1 MVKRVSMRPRLLFV
15 SLLLGLLLAALPALA
30 LEPIKSP
37 NDRLDYEYFV
47 LPNQL
52 RVLLV
57 SDPDTDKAAAS
68 LDVNVGSASDPE
80 DRQGLAHYLEHMLFL
95 GTEKYPEPG
104 EYKQFLSAHGGNHNA
119 YTAYEHTN
127 YFFDVDAEFLEPAL
141 ARFAQFFIAPLFT
154 ERYVANEREV
164 VHSEYQ
170 SKLGSDGWRI
180 RSAQRQAMN
189 PAHPAARFNIGSR
202 ETLADRPGDP
212 VREDLIAFY
221 EQHYSADLMTLVVLG
236 REPLVQLRERVEQ
249 RFAAVPD
256 RDARPLAVEVP
267 RFALD
272 TLPARLD
279 VVTLKP
285 EQRLTLSFPVPPIRE
300 HFDSKPLS
308 YIANLLGHEGEGSLL
323 ELLKQRG
330 WADSLW
336 AGASESSRSD
346 AVVSVS
352 ISLTDAGLD
361 RVGTIVDRVFQ
372 QLRLIRETGIERW
385 RFEEQQRMAE
395 IAFRFQEPSSP
406 LSRVRSLAAAL
417 HDYPP
422 REVLRGPYL
431 MERFDPALIEDY
443 LDRLRPDNMLITV
456 SAPERDTDAVEPY
469 FQVPYRLR
477 PVPAETVAEWR
488 REGPVVAEL
497 RLPEPNHFIPESL
510 ALKPLPEEPA
520 EQPRVIL
527 DQPGVTLWY
536 QQDAEFRVPRAEFY
550 VSVRS
555 PLANDSARHAVLTR
569 LYLRLVEEQLGTFTY
584 PAYLAGL
591 DFRLYRHIR
600 GFTLRISGYDPKQS
614 LLLERMVETL
624 REPHI
629 DPAVFERL
637 KADVRRDLGSARRDP
652 PYRQALSEVTDLL
665 LIPHWTVEQQLA
677 ALESLGGDDVA
688 EFVPRLLERLELLV
702 LAHGNLT
709 ADEARAMTTPLRER
723 LLAEA
728 EPMEVPRGEV
738 LQLARSRDYVRQL
751 SVDNSDSAVVVYF
764 QGPDREEAS
773 RARYALLAEVLQ
785 SPFFEQLRTEQRLG
799 YIVFASS
806 MPILEVPGLAF
817 VVQSPS
823 ADPGELEGRI
833 EQFLMSQPALL
844 EAFDETEL
852 ERFKASLRSRILE
865 PHRTLQALA
874 NEYWTELDRPEPR
887 FDRRRRLAEAVA
899 AIDKAALLA
908 AYRDALLG
916 DQRRRLVVQATGSGH
931 DPSTGPATAELI
943 GDASAFRAEL
953 ERVPAAGG

>member
-1 MVKRVSMRPRLLFV
+1 MANRVFPGPR
-15 SLLLGLLLAALPALA
+15 LLGLLLPALLLLTALPASA

-37 NDRLDYEYFV
+37 NDDLDYEYFV

-52 RVLLV
+52 RVLLI

-68 LDVNVGSASDPE
+68 LDVNIGSASDPE

-95 GTEKYPEPG
+95 GTGKYPEPG

-119 YTAYEHTN
+119 YTALEHTN
-127 YFFDVDAEFLEPAL
+127 YFFDVDAGFLAPAL
-141 ARFAQFFIAPLFT
+141 DRFAQFFIAPLFT

-202 ETLADRPGDP
+202 ETLVDRPGDP

-221 EQHYSADLMTLVVLG
+221 EQHYSADLMTLAVLG
-236 REPLVQLRERVEQ
+236 REPLAQLRTLIEQ

-256 RDARPLAVEVP
+256 RDAEPLAIDVP
-267 RFALD
+267 RFAPD

-285 EQRLTLSFPVPPIRE
+285 EQNLTLSFPVPPIRE

-361 RVGTIVDRVFQ
+361 RVDAIVDRVFQ
-372 QLRLIRETGIERW
+372 QLRLIREHDIERW

-431 MERFDPALIEDY
+431 MERFEPALIRDY
-443 LDRLRPDNMLITV
+443 LDRLRPDKLLLTV
-456 SAPERDTDAVEPY
+456 SAPERDTDAVEPH

-488 REGPVVAEL
+488 DGPITAEL
-497 RLPEPNHFIPESL
+497 RLPEPNPFIPEEL
-510 ALKPLPEEPA
+510 ALKPLPGAPA
-520 EQPRVIL
+520 GQPEVIL
-527 DQPGVTLWY
+527 AQPGLTLWH

-600 GFTLRISGYDPKQS
+600 GFTLRISGYDPKQP

-624 REPHI
+624 REPDI

-637 KADVRRDLGSARRDP
+637 KADVRRGLDSARLDP

-665 LIPHWTVEQQLA
+665 LMPHWTVEQQLA
-677 ALESLGGDDVA
+677 ALEPLGSDDVA
-688 EFVPRLLERLELLV
+688 AFAPRLLERLELLV
-702 LAHGNLT
+702 LAYGNLT
-709 ADEARAMTTPLRER
+709 AEEARAMSVPLRER
-723 LLAEA
+723 LLADA
-728 EPMEVPRGEV
+728 EPVEVPRGEV
-738 LQLARSRDYVRQL
+738 LQLARSRDYTRQL
-751 SVDNSDSAVVVYF
+751 TVDNSDSAVVVYF
-764 QGPDREEAS
+764 QGPDRDVDS
-773 RARYALLAEVLQ
+773 RARYALLAEVLE

-799 YIVFASS
+799 YIVFASG

-817 VVQSPS
+817 VVQSPD
-823 ADPGELEGRI
+823 ADPGALEGHVER
-833 EQFLMSQPALL
+833 FLQAHLARL
-844 EAFDETEL
+844 ETLDEAEL

-865 PHRTLQALA
+865 PHRTLQARA
-874 NEYWTELDRPEPR
+874 DEYWTELDRPEPR
-887 FDRRRRLAEAVA
+887 FDTRQRVAEAVA
-899 AIDKAALLA
+899 ALDKAELIA
-908 AYRDALLG
+908 AYRDMLLG
-916 DQRRRLVVQATGSGH
+916 EQRRRLVVRATGNGH
-931 DPSTGPATAELI
+931 EPATGPATAELI
-943 GDASAFRAEL
+943 GDVVEFRAGL
-953 ERVPAAGG
+953 EQVPAAGG